1 MDRRSRA
8 VTDARLTRKRPIVPR
23 SARSCRDEY
32 AAGIIGGMRLGLEV
46 GAAVVLIAERSTRD
60 GAAR

>member
-1 MDRRSRA
+1 
-8 VTDARLTRKRPIVPR
+8 
-23 SARSCRDEY
+23 
-32 AAGIIGGMRLGLEV
+32 LEV

>member
-1 MDRRSRA
+1 
-8 VTDARLTRKRPIVPR
+8 
-23 SARSCRDEY
+23 
-32 AAGIIGGMRLGLEV
+32 MRLGLEV